1 MRCVS
6 GGMSGIGSGLS
17 MQQCARLEPIRQ
29 QNQSLCVLEYAL
41 FQQRNDARNGFDF
54 EAWPFVREEFESL
67 WLLPARFRPKKPWLR
82 AENLD
87 HRPGLRGC
95 GASGV
100 EGQGVWMH
108 SQRSYVSRWCSR
120 AGLSPNPRLD
130 CE

>member
-1 MRCVS
+1 MRSSCETRFDRPHD
-6 GGMSGIGSGLS
+6 LS
-17 MQQCARLEPIRQ
+17 KNRFGHE
-29 QNQSLCVLEYAL
+29 SLCVLEYAL

-54 EAWPFVREEFESL
+54 EALPFVREEFESL
-67 WLLPARFRPKKPWLR
+67 WPLPARLRPKKPWLR

-108 SQRSYVSRWCSR
+108 S
-120 AGLSPNPRLD
+120 
-130 CE
+130 